1 MFCLAREQLGQQCK
15 RKGDGKNEKVDS
27 GGGGTE
33 MAAVGFAWGW
43 ASEFGCL
50 GRAILGIKKSS
61 LI

>member
-33 MAAVGFAWGW
+33 MAAVGFAWG
-43 ASEFGCL
+43 
-50 GRAILGIKKSS
+50 
-61 LI
+61 